1 MNSKAIRKQLL
12 AAVAMVLV
20 AAVALGSSTYAW
32 FAANNEV
39 TATGMSVHAQG
50 ESGIVIKGES
60 DSVFSTT
67 GTARSAVSSL
77 KPTST
82 CNLSAWWHAVSDK
95 YDDELAEQDAG
106 KYSEV
111 TNSKAQYVAE
121 HVFTIRSAA
130 SDVALSPYKLAVKTV
145 TVTPPTTQ
153 QSTNLN
159 KAIRVGVKITSGAT
173 ASNPEFYIY
182 APLADGNGFELKPNY
197 DSTVTSLTEKKA
209 AAVDDDVLTLNNNTI
224 PANDN
229 DLKATVYVWFEG
241 EDINCKSS
249 NITASVD
256 NLAVSVVFTAVPI
269 PSGS

>member
-60 DSVFSTT
+60 DSVFTTT
-67 GTARSAVSSL
+67 GTARSDVSSL

-82 CNLSAWWHAVSDK
+82 CDLANWWHAVSDE
-95 YDDELAEQDAG
+95 YDDEMAVQDAN
-106 KYSEV
+106 KYSSV
-111 TNSKAQYVAE
+111 TGTKSEYVAE

-130 SDVALSPYKLAVKTV
+130 SDVALTDRKLAVKTV

-159 KAIRVGVKITSGAT
+159 KAIRVGVKITTGAT
-173 ASNPEFYIY
+173 DSDPELYIY
-182 APLADGNGFELKPNY
+182 APLAGDGGFTLVPNY
-197 DSTVTSLTEKKA
+197 DSTVSSLTEKKA
-209 AAVDDDVLTLNNNTI
+209 ADSSTDILTLADDTI
-224 PANDN
+224 PANDTG
-229 DLKATVYVWFEG
+229 LKATVYVWFEG
-241 EDINCKSS
+241 EDTNCKSS

-256 NLAVSVVFTAVPI
+256 NLAVSVVFTAVAA
-269 PSGS
+269 